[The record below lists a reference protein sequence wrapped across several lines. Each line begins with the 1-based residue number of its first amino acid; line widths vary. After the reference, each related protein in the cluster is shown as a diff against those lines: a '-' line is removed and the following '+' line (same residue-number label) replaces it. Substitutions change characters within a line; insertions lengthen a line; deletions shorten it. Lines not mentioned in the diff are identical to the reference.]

1 MTGVEFVVVSLG
13 VFRLAR
19 LVVDDDITLPARAWL
34 FDRFPS
40 DWLISL
46 LSCVW
51 CTGFWISV
59 AVAGS
64 YAVAPVIVWWV
75 LLPFALSAVAGLL
88 EEVTQ

>member
-1 MTGVEFVVVSLG
+1 MTALEFVVLG
-13 VFRLAR
+13 LGTFRLSR
-19 LVVDDDITLPARAWL
+19 LVVDDDITLPLRAWI

-51 CTGFWISV
+51 CTGVWISV

-64 YAVAPVIVWWV
+64 YAVAPVVLWWCM
-75 LLPFALSAVAGLL
+75 LPFALSAVAGLL
-88 EEVTQ
+88 EEATQ